1 MVTRANIASAR
12 RPLPMVIAV
21 FLTVFVKAA
30 PVKST
35 VESAVN
41 AVPAE
46 INGQNFPSRHL
57 VGRVGEFEGELNYYL
72 PVHLRNHPERVNLVF
87 RPLGCPLDA
96 SRLSIVFMGFFEG
109 LPLRTP
115 WPSNF
120 VNTPIRPGSN
130 MSCVTSGANS
140 GGGSSDGLSGSSN
153 GSSNSRSSGNARN
166 YIGNITSAS
175 VDSASVESVLKES
188 VSADNAAADSIP
200 GDSDWVKKLGC
211 HGPPCPSFGS
221 CTARFPNV
229 QACWNP
235 RLVDEPENEM
245 APPINC
251 PLKKNSTALETWRNG
266 KGRAP
271 FDETCSS
278 RRDFNPHGATA
289 LQMMRLEDM
298 FVTHNGTNLN
308 RTHAFVRNG
317 CWRFPGMVKYE
328 ANHMVHELPAVFNWA
343 HQPSSNFYHFLVE
356 LVPLFLVSAPLMAST
371 LRHVP
376 VLVRHTQVRWYEQVG
391 APLIGIQTDQIRLLP
406 TFDNDLFHADVVYQ
420 PIYQDCD
427 HPSRPLWR
435 LLRRRHLL
443 HPSGLP
449 LFNPD
454 WTYRSHR
461 PLSLSEAR
469 SFPPDWVVVL
479 AKRPEGHRRS
489 ILNFR
494 EVEEEVVRRFGSE
507 RVLMFNG
514 SLPILQARALFSRAR
529 FYIAAHGAALTN
541 MIFMP
546 EQSSVLEIRPEG
558 CNIIVFNTLASACS
572 LRYHLV
578 LTKGDWDSPIVANV
592 TSVSR
597 VLDSVQARMRKEDG
611 GDVGLQ

>member
-1 MVTRANIASAR
+1 MTSDHPISPLNLPALSPPP
-12 RPLPMVIAV
+12 PLP
-21 FLTVFVKAA
+21 
-30 PVKST
+30 
-35 VESAVN
+35 
-41 AVPAE
+41 
-46 INGQNFPSRHL
+46 HL
-57 VGRVGEFEGELNYYL
+57 
-72 PVHLRNHPERVNLVF
+72 PHP
-87 RPLGCPLDA
+87 
-96 SRLSIVFMGFFEG
+96 
-109 LPLRTP
+109 
-115 WPSNF
+115 
-120 VNTPIRPGSN
+120 
-130 MSCVTSGANS
+130 
-140 GGGSSDGLSGSSN
+140 
-153 GSSNSRSSGNARN
+153 
-166 YIGNITSAS
+166 
-175 VDSASVESVLKES
+175 
-188 VSADNAAADSIP
+188 
-200 GDSDWVKKLGC
+200 
-211 HGPPCPSFGS
+211 
-221 CTARFPNV
+221 
-229 QACWNP
+229 
-235 RLVDEPENEM
+235 
-245 APPINC
+245 
-251 PLKKNSTALETWRNG
+251 
-266 KGRAP
+266 
-271 FDETCSS
+271 
-278 RRDFNPHGATA
+278 
-289 LQMMRLEDM
+289 
-298 FVTHNGTNLN
+298 
-308 RTHAFVRNG
+308 
-317 CWRFPGMVKYE
+317 
-328 ANHMVHELPAVFNWA
+328 
-343 HQPSSNFYHFLVE
+343 
-356 LVPLFLVSAPLMAST
+356 
-371 LRHVP
+371 
-376 VLVRHTQVRWYEQVG
+376 
-391 APLIGIQTDQIRLLP
+391 
-406 TFDNDLFHADVVYQ
+406 Q